1 MPFLFCSITRTIRL
15 HSPPPPSDTPPDK
28 PYENPESDIIFCSIL
43 KKLRPEYIVGYHTH
57 DSLLEHNFDEELSE
71 EEQKIAW
78 DNYNNQKEMDNRAY
92 NMSLRLQQN
101 VLQDGTNVQVPTGIT
116 GISLPGSSGMGMGP
130 NPIVNIP
137 ANSSPQGVILFNA
150 VKDAMIIAGQVKSLA
165 MLRNKLKDV
174 VLNPSEINARQNY
187 IKSFTVLSKK
197 LNHLQIVT
205 PKLSDMFRN
214 PMLRSTLPNDSL
226 RHFDMLKEH
235 FLSELRVIDIV

>member
-1 MPFLFCSITRTIRL
+1 
-15 HSPPPPSDTPPDK
+15 
-28 PYENPESDIIFCSIL
+28 
-43 KKLRPEYIVGYHTH
+43 
-57 DSLLEHNFDEELSE
+57 
-71 EEQKIAW
+71 
-78 DNYNNQKEMDNRAY
+78 MDNRAY

-116 GISLPGSSGMGMGP
+116 GISLPSSSGMGMGP
-130 NPIVNIP
+130 KPIVNIP

-165 MLRNKLKDV
+165 MLRNKLKDI

-235 FLSELRVIDIV
+235 FLSELRVIDSLTSVPAPTPVSL